1 MPVAY
6 SSSSM
11 AVSRKYSGS
20 VVACDDTIRVSAA
33 VGVTTV
39 GSDRP
44 DLGTARRAATLVSR

>member
-1 MPVAY
+1 
-6 SSSSM
+6 M

-20 VVACDDTIRVSAA
+20 VVACDDTIRVSAV